1 MRYIRISKSPKIFKM
16 NKSIIYVLSLI
27 VLLFSCN
34 GKKNRK
40 ETSDKD
46 QQVAIQIPQTGEMYL
61 LVGTYTSD
69 EGSKGIY
76 VYRFNTET
84 GESEEVS
91 VTEVANPSY
100 LTLSPNEKF
109 VYSVGENDEGDG
121 AAYAFSFD
129 KKTGRL
135 VPINSQST
143 QSAGPCYITI
153 DKKGKN
159 VHTANYGGGSISSF
173 QVKSDGGLSELVSLI
188 RFKGSGPDT
197 VRQKSPH
204 VHCVRYSPDGKYLFA
219 TDLGT
224 DKIYR
229 MEAMEAVFEGQPAI
243 SESTLI
249 AFVTPPGTGPRH
261 FDFHPGEEY
270 VYLLGELSGEVI
282 VYDYN
287 DGYLKIK
294 QTIASDTVGARG
306 SADIHVSPDGRF
318 LYTSNRLKADGIAIF
333 SINPDDGKLKKV
345 GYQLTARHPRNFAIT
360 PNGKFLLVAS
370 RDDNKIQV
378 FAINS
383 ETGLLTDTSQD
394 ILLNKPVCL
403 KFASMEQ

>member
-1 MRYIRISKSPKIFKM
+1 MRYIRISKSHKIFKM

>member
-1 MRYIRISKSPKIFKM
+1 M

-383 ETGLLTDTSQD
+383 ETGLLTDTFQD

>member
-1 MRYIRISKSPKIFKM
+1 
-16 NKSIIYVLSLI
+16 LI

>member
-1 MRYIRISKSPKIFKM
+1 M

-229 MEAMEAVFEGQPAI
+229 MEAMDAVFEGQPAI

>member
-1 MRYIRISKSPKIFKM
+1 
-16 NKSIIYVLSLI
+16 
-27 VLLFSCN
+27 
-34 GKKNRK
+34 
-40 ETSDKD
+40 
-46 QQVAIQIPQTGEMYL
+46 
-61 LVGTYTSD
+61 
-69 EGSKGIY
+69 KGIY

>member
-1 MRYIRISKSPKIFKM
+1 MRYIRISKSHKIFKM

-121 AAYAFSFD
+121 AAYAFSFN

>member
-1 MRYIRISKSPKIFKM
+1 M
-16 NKSIIYVLSLI
+16 NKNIIYVLSLI

-61 LVGTYTSD
+61 LAGTYTSD

>member
-1 MRYIRISKSPKIFKM
+1 M
-16 NKSIIYVLSLI
+16 NKNIIYVLSLI

-61 LVGTYTSD
+61 LAGTYTSD

-229 MEAMEAVFEGQPAI
+229 METMDAVFEGQPAI

>member
-1 MRYIRISKSPKIFKM
+1 M
-16 NKSIIYVLSLI
+16 NKNIIYVLSLI

-229 MEAMEAVFEGQPAI
+229 MEAMDAVFEGQPAI

>member
-1 MRYIRISKSPKIFKM
+1 M

-40 ETSDKD
+40 GTSDKD

-61 LVGTYTSD
+61 LAGTYTSD

-121 AAYAFSFD
+121 AAYAFSF
-129 KKTGRL
+129 
-135 VPINSQST
+135 
-143 QSAGPCYITI
+143 

-229 MEAMEAVFEGQPAI
+229 METMDAVFEGQPAI

-287 DGYLKIK
+287 DGYLKIN

>member
-1 MRYIRISKSPKIFKM
+1 M

-27 VLLFSCN
+27 ILLFSCN

-61 LVGTYTSD
+61 LAGTYTSD

-229 MEAMEAVFEGQPAI
+229 METMDAVFEGQPAI

-333 SINPDDGKLKKV
+333 SINPDDGKLNKV
-345 GYQLTARHPRNFAIT
+345 GSQLTARHPRNFAIT

>member
-1 MRYIRISKSPKIFKM
+1 
-16 NKSIIYVLSLI
+16 LI

-229 MEAMEAVFEGQPAI
+229 METMDAVFEGQPAI

>member
-229 MEAMEAVFEGQPAI
+229 MEAMDAVFEGQPAI

>member
-1 MRYIRISKSPKIFKM
+1 M

-61 LVGTYTSD
+61 LAGTYTSD

-294 QTIASDTVGARG
+294 QTIASDTVGALG

>member
-1 MRYIRISKSPKIFKM
+1 MRYIRISKSHKIFKM

-61 LVGTYTSD
+61 LAGTYTSD

-229 MEAMEAVFEGQPAI
+229 MEAMDAVFEGQPAI

>member
-1 MRYIRISKSPKIFKM
+1 M
-16 NKSIIYVLSLI
+16 NKNIIYVLSLI

-61 LVGTYTSD
+61 LAGTYTSD

-229 MEAMEAVFEGQPAI
+229 MEAMDAVFEGQPAI

>member
-1 MRYIRISKSPKIFKM
+1 M

-197 VRQKSPH
+197 IRQKSPH

-294 QTIASDTVGARG
+294 QTIASDTVGALG

-383 ETGLLTDTSQD
+383 ETGLLTDTFQD

>member
-1 MRYIRISKSPKIFKM
+1 MVSIITFGIVMHSCQKEQIQDL
-16 NKSIIYVLSLI
+16 KSIIDSNKEQLI
-27 VLLFSCN
+27 NLKSI
-34 GKKNRK
+34 
-40 ETSDKD
+40 ET
-46 QQVAIQIPQTGEMYL
+46 QIGEMYL
-61 LVGTYTSD
+61 LAGTYTSD

-229 MEAMEAVFEGQPAI
+229 METMDAVFEGQPAI

-287 DGYLKIK
+287 DGYLKIN

>member
-1 MRYIRISKSPKIFKM
+1 M

-294 QTIASDTVGARG
+294 QTIASDTVGALG

>member
-61 LVGTYTSD
+61 LAGTYTSD

-229 MEAMEAVFEGQPAI
+229 METMDAVFEGQPAI

>member
-61 LVGTYTSD
+61 LAGTYTSD

>member
-1 MRYIRISKSPKIFKM
+1 MI
-16 NKSIIYVLSLI
+16 KSIIYVLSLI

-294 QTIASDTVGARG
+294 QTIASDTVGALG

>member
-197 VRQKSPH
+197 IRQKSPH

-294 QTIASDTVGARG
+294 QTIASDTVGALG

-383 ETGLLTDTSQD
+383 ETGLLTDTFQD

>member
-1 MRYIRISKSPKIFKM
+1 M

-61 LVGTYTSD
+61 LAGTYTSD

-229 MEAMEAVFEGQPAI
+229 METMDAVFEGQPAI

>member
-16 NKSIIYVLSLI
+16 NKNIIYVLSLI

-61 LVGTYTSD
+61 LAGTYTSD

-229 MEAMEAVFEGQPAI
+229 METMDAVFEGQPAI

>member
-1 MRYIRISKSPKIFKM
+1 M

-61 LVGTYTSD
+61 LAGTYTSD

-229 MEAMEAVFEGQPAI
+229 MEAMDAVFEGQPAI